1 MRDLDPKTVQPLGN
15 RVLIEE
21 DPKPTRSD
29 GGEIILPDTA
39 RDAKFCTGATVLA
52 VGSGRRL
59 KKSDKVVPIE
69 LKPGDRVVLAKAHGT
84 IIQERIRMVDYDVI
98 EGAYEE
104 DAAE

>member
-1 MRDLDPKTVQPLGN
+1 MRDLDPTTVHPLGN

-39 RDAKFCTGATVLA
+39 RDAKFCTPATVLA
-52 VGSGRRL
+52 VGSGRVL
-59 KKSDKVVPIE
+59 KDGTPLQID
-69 LKPGDRVVLAKAHGT
+69 LKPGDRVVLAKAHGVLL
-84 IIQERIRMVDYDVI
+84 QGRVRIVDYDVI

-104 DAAE
+104 GSFG

>member
-1 MRDLDPKTVQPLGN
+1 MRDFDPKTVQPIGN

-39 RDAKFCTGATVLA
+39 RDAKFCTPATVLA
-52 VGSGRRL
+52 VGTGRVL
-59 KKSDKVVPIE
+59 KDGTVVKID
-69 LKPGDRVVLAKAHGT
+69 LRPGDRIVLAKAHGT
-84 IIQERIRMVDYDVI
+84 IIRDRVRMVDYDVI
-98 EGAYEE
+98 DGAYEA